1 MFRFLH
7 LADLHLGAAPI
18 FLGDLAQDR
27 GRDYLDAF
35 RRAVDYA
42 VDAANG
48 IHAVLVAGDFF
59 DAACPAQD
67 VVRFAVSQL
76 KRLNQS
82 GIPVIVT
89 PGNHDGIGVA
99 GSVYQNSE
107 IKGLARIVRSPQVQL
122 FDTLEVKGDPVNL
135 YGMAWDAISKPPF
148 DMFRKADT
156 AGYHIALIHGTLDG
170 GLFVGEYSREVPL
183 EVDNLAQCGMDYIAL
198 GHIHTF
204 QEKRA
209 GGIPVVY
216 PGTLESRRFTPGEE
230 GERFLVVVT
239 LERNKAAKI
248 DRLKWNSK
256 TLQTARIDLDRETI
270 ESEDEL
276 ANFVRAKYGSRDV
289 LLRLILEGSPSF
301 LVDVDTLATRLS
313 GDFYWLEIDDRT
325 DAFDSVTAETLA
337 KEDTVRGLYVRRLRE
352 RMANATADDK
362 SEVELALKLG
372 IQAFQKTSGR

>member
-7 LADLHLGAAPI
+7 LADLHLGAAPV

-27 GRDYLDAF
+27 AKDYLDAF

-42 VDAANG
+42 VDPAND
-48 IHAVLVAGDFF
+48 IHAVLIVGDFF
-59 DAACPAQD
+59 DVACPPQD

-89 PGNHDGIGVA
+89 PGNHDGVGA
-99 GSVYQNSE
+99 TGSVYQNPE

-122 FDTLEVKGDPVNL
+122 VETLEVNGEHVSL

-148 DMFRKADT
+148 DIFRKVDT
-156 AGYHIALIHGTLDG
+156 AGYHIAMIHGTLSG

-183 EVDNLAQCGMDYIAL
+183 ELDNLAQCGMDYIAL

-204 QEKRA
+204 QEKRVS
-209 GGIPVVY
+209 GISVVY
-216 PGTLESRRFTPGEE
+216 PGTLEGRRFSPGEE

-239 LERNKAAKI
+239 LEGRKSAKI
-248 DRLKWNSK
+248 DRLKWNRK

-270 ESEDEL
+270 ESEQEL
-276 ANFVRAKYGSRDV
+276 ANFVRGKYGSKEV
-289 LLRLILEGSPSF
+289 LLRLILEGSPTF
-301 LVDVDTLATRLS
+301 LVDVESLMTRLS
-313 GDFYWLEIDDRT
+313 GDFYGLEIDDRT
-325 DAFDSVTAETLA
+325 HAFDSITAETLA
-337 KEDTVRGLYVRRLRE
+337 KEETIRGLYIRKLRQHLE
-352 RMANATADDK
+352 DAEADDK
-362 SEVELALKLG
+362 SQVELALKLG
-372 IQAFQKTSGR
+372 IQAFQKTSDR